1 MNRRIKLIAL
11 RIILI
16 FAISITT
23 IPMYAADDEDSDS
36 TSVHAFEVSLSTA
49 NNQIQRGRKLESNY
63 LNITPKFH
71 YCYDESFYADVSLA
85 YFPTFKAP
93 KIDSWGFDVG
103 YNLGLGDSLS
113 TGIECAYN
121 KYASYRQAT
130 SSFQNSVTWSLE
142 WENAIATPTLT
153 ASYNFG
159 ETTDFFTDLELVHKF
174 EFKHIFTS
182 SDALTLP
189 LSISTSFGTS
199 HFYQKYLINNAVKN
213 KKGKIIA
220 PESISTSYQLTDVI
234 LSLAANYEI
243 SGFRISPEFDFQFPF
258 NHISDLSSSYKPVI
272 LVELAYSF

>member
-16 FAISITT
+16 FAISITS
-23 IPMYAADDEDSDS
+23 IPMYAADDDDSDS

-85 YFPTFKAP
+85 YFPTFKVP

-103 YNLGLGDSLS
+103 YNLGLVDSIS
-113 TGIECAYN
+113 TGIEYAFN

-130 SSFQNSVTWSLE
+130 SSFHHSLTWSLE

-153 ASYNFG
+153 TSYNFG
-159 ETTDFFTDLELVHKF
+159 GTTDFFTDLELTHKF
-174 EFKHIFTS
+174 AFKHIFS
-182 SDALTLP
+182 SQDALTLP
-189 LSISTSFGTS
+189 LSVSTSFGTS
-199 HFYQKYLINNAVKN
+199 HFYQKYLDHNSGVT
-213 KKGKIIA
+213 KKGK
-220 PESISTSYQLTDVI
+220 PLKGESISTSYQLTDVI

-243 SGFRISPEFDFQFPF
+243 AGFRISPEFDFQIPF
-258 NHISDLSSSYKPVI
+258 NHISDLSSAYKPVI